1 MENCDLEYC
10 GNTLQP
16 KMQDRAL
23 QMQDMVVNLILENSN
38 FVVLKRHDC

>member
-1 MENCDLEYC
+1 VVFCDVQYIA
-10 GNTLQP
+10 P